1 MALQCFTINF
11 QLFIYMPN
19 SVYFLH
25 VFLRLFSCNTLFL
38 HIHKYMCSIIHEIM
52 TKKDPRG
59 LADGLTVFFYNV
71 SSYWYLFLIFI
82 FNSLQ

>member
-1 MALQCFTINF
+1 
-11 QLFIYMPN
+11 
-19 SVYFLH
+19 
-25 VFLRLFSCNTLFL
+25 
-38 HIHKYMCSIIHEIM
+38 MCSIIHEIM
-52 TKKDPRG
+52 TKKDPIG